1 MLSYRNEL
9 NDIKLEKSHLLE
21 MKESLKKSIKETKE
35 AQKRLDYLL
44 KNNFNFKKK

>member
-21 MKESLKKSIKETKE
+21 MRESLKKSLKETRE
-35 AQKRLDYLL
+35 AKKRIDYLL
-44 KNNFNFKKK
+44 KVHFNFKKK